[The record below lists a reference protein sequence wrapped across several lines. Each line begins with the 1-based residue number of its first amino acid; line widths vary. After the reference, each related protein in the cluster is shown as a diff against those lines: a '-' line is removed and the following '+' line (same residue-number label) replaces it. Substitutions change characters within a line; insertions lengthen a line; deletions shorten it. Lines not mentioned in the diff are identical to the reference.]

1 MKTESIVKILQI
13 VLEDVTEGEF
23 TIIETNPRM
32 KVVEEPKEGEV
43 PVVEEPEEKDVEEVV
58 EETPAEEEVEEE
70 PVKRKQVEPTYN
82 EEEDLYAKKA
92 DELKDKTVA
101 ELRTIAREMGLP
113 VRGAK
118 SVILGRI
125 VEALLE
131 QEEAEVEKVEE
142 PPIEEEPEVTEE
154 AVEDV
159 VEDTEPVDED
169 VEVEEEDEEP
179 ADENEEL
186 QAKLEQLDVEDL
198 ADLCNELEI
207 PAKGK
212 KQGLIARLMKAHMDG
227 DIDLSD
233 LEFEETEEEED
244 VDEDEGIDV
253 KEVLEEQ
260 PLKVLKAL
268 AKECGVKVA
277 LKDKKDVVVEKL
289 MGADEDALAN
299 ALVEAGIIELDE
311 DEPESVEDEVEETE
325 ELEGTAFEG
334 SEERQ
339 EKCIEIFNE
348 TAEAIENGDIEESD
362 IREFF
367 EDRFKGNKSE
377 LKKIEN
383 TDFGYLAN
391 MYCVIVAE
399 LVDDDGEEVEL
410 EEPYM
415 VGDTPYCCGVPMKK
429 LDETTY
435 LCEIDGEEVELED

>member
-1 MKTESIVKILQI
+1 MNIENLVKGLKIIVEE
-13 VLEDVTEGEF
+13 VSEGKF
-23 TIIETNPRM
+23 TITPVAPSE
-32 KVVEEPKEGEV
+32 VEKDTAPPVKEV
-43 PVVEEPEEKDVEEVV
+43 PEEKAVEEVV
-58 EETPAEEEVEEE
+58 EPTPVEENEVEEE
-70 PVKRKQVEPTYN
+70 DVF
-82 EEEDLYAKKA
+82 AKKA
-92 DELKDKTVA
+92 DELKDKSVA
-101 ELRTIAREMGLP
+101 ELRNIAREMGLP
-113 VRGAK
+113 IRGNK
-118 SVILGRI
+118 SAILGRI
-125 VEALLE
+125 VEALVE
-131 QEEAEVEKVEE
+131 QEEEVEQVEE
-142 PPIEEEPEVTEE
+142 PFEEEPEVTEE
-154 AVEDV
+154 VVEDV
-159 VEDTEPVDED
+159 EEVD
-169 VEVEEEDEEP
+169 EVEEEDEEP
-179 ADENEEL
+179 TDENEEL

-227 DIDLSD
+227 EVDLSD
-233 LEFEETEEEED
+233 LEFEEAEEEED

-253 KEVLEEQ
+253 KEILGEQ
-260 PLKVLKAL
+260 PLKVLKAI
-268 AKECGVKVA
+268 AKECNIKLA
-277 LKDKKDVVVEKL
+277 LKDKKDVVIEKL

-311 DEPESVEDEVEETE
+311 PEPVDDEVEETE
-325 ELEGTAFEG
+325 ELEGTVFEG

-348 TAEAIENGDIEESD
+348 TAEAIDTGDIEESD

-383 TDFGYLAN
+383 MDFGALAN
-391 MYCVIVAE
+391 MYCSIVAN

-435 LCEIDGEEVELED
+435 VCEIDGEEVELED

>member
-1 MKTESIVKILQI
+1 MNIENLVKGLQI
-13 VLEDVTEGEF
+13 IVEEVSEGKF
-23 TIIETNPRM
+23 TI
-32 KVVEEPKEGEV
+32 VEKIPSIKA
-43 PVVEEPEEKDVEEVV
+43 VEEPEEVEAPVV
-58 EETPAEEEVEEE
+58 EENEAEGE
-70 PVKRKQVEPTYN
+70 PVKEPVEPLPQGH
-82 EEEDLYAKKA
+82 EEAVAKKA

-113 VRGAK
+113 IRGSK
-118 SVILGRI
+118 SAILGRI
-125 VEALLE
+125 VEATVS
-131 QEEAEVEKVEE
+131 QEDEVEE
-142 PPIEEEPEVTEE
+142 PVEDEPEVPEEVVEDVEE
-154 AVEDV
+154 AEDV
-159 VEDTEPVDED
+159 VE
-169 VEVEEEDEEP
+169 EEDDEP

-227 DIDLSD
+227 EVDLSD

-244 VDEDEGIDV
+244 DGIDV

-268 AKECGVKVA
+268 AKECNIKLA
-277 LKDKKDVVVEKL
+277 LKDKKDVVIEKL

-299 ALVEAGIIELDE
+299 ALVEAGIVDLA
-311 DEPESVEDEVEETE
+311 DEPEPVEDEVEETE
-325 ELEGTAFEG
+325 EGEEITFEG

-348 TAEAIENGDIEESD
+348 TAEAIDTGDIEESD

-383 TDFGYLAN
+383 IEFGDLAN
-391 MYCVIVAE
+391 MYCEIVAN

>member
-13 VLEDVTEGEF
+13 VLEDVTEDKF
-23 TIIETNPRM
+23 TI
-32 KVVEEPKEGEV
+32 VEK
-43 PVVEEPEEKDVEEVV
+43 
-58 EETPAEEEVEEE
+58 TPSVKAEEEVAEET
-70 PVKRKQVEPTYN
+70 PVEENEV
-82 EEEDLYAKKA
+82 EEEDVFAKKA
-92 DELKDKTVA
+92 DELKDKSVA
-101 ELRTIAREMGLP
+101 ELRNIAREMGLP
-113 VRGAK
+113 IRGNK
-118 SVILGRI
+118 SAILGRI
-125 VEALLE
+125 VEALVE
-131 QEEAEVEKVEE
+131 QEDEVEKVEE
-142 PPIEEEPEVTEE
+142 PVEEEPEVTEE
-154 AVEDV
+154 VVEETEDV
-159 VEDTEPVDED
+159 E
-169 VEVEEEDEEP
+169 EVEEEDEEP

-227 DIDLSD
+227 EVDLSD
-233 LEFEETEEEED
+233 LEFEEAEEEED
-244 VDEDEGIDV
+244 VDDDEGIDV
-253 KEVLEEQ
+253 KEVLGEQ
-260 PLKVLKAL
+260 PLKVLKAI
-268 AKECGVKVA
+268 AKECNIKLA
-277 LKDKKDVVVEKL
+277 LKDKKDVVIEKL

-311 DEPESVEDEVEETE
+311 DEPVDDEVEETE

-377 LKKIEN
+377 LKKIGNME
-383 TDFGYLAN
+383 FGYLAN
-391 MYCVIVAE
+391 MYCSIVAN

>member
-13 VLEDVTEGEF
+13 VLEDVTEDKF
-23 TIIETNPRM
+23 TIVEKTPSVKAEESE
-32 KVVEEPKEGEV
+32 KVKVPAEEP
-43 PVVEEPEEKDVEEVV
+43 EPEEK
-58 EETPAEEEVEEE
+58 AEEEVAEET
-70 PVKRKQVEPTYN
+70 PVEENEV
-82 EEEDLYAKKA
+82 EEEDVFAKKA
-92 DELKDKTVA
+92 DELKDKSVA
-101 ELRTIAREMGLP
+101 ELRNIAREMGLP
-113 VRGAK
+113 IRGNK
-118 SVILGRI
+118 SAILGRI
-125 VEALLE
+125 VEALVN
-131 QEEAEVEKVEE
+131 QEEEVEKVEE
-142 PPIEEEPEVTEE
+142 PAEEEPEVTEE
-154 AVEDV
+154 VVEDV
-159 VEDTEPVDED
+159 E
-169 VEVEEEDEEP
+169 EVEEEDEEP

-227 DIDLSD
+227 EVDLSD
-233 LEFEETEEEED
+233 LEFEEAEEEED

-253 KEVLEEQ
+253 KEVLGEQ
-260 PLKVLKAL
+260 PLKVLKAI
-268 AKECGVKVA
+268 AKECNIKLA
-277 LKDKKDVVVEKL
+277 LKDKKDVVIEKL

-362 IREFF
+362 IKEFF

-383 TDFGYLAN
+383 IDFGALAN
-391 MYCVIVAE
+391 MYCSIVAN

-435 LCEIDGEEVELED
+435 VCEIDGEEVELED

>member
-13 VLEDVTEGEF
+13 VLEDVTEGKF
-23 TIIETNPRM
+23 TITPVASSE
-32 KVVEEPKEGEV
+32 VEKDTEPPVKDLVKDV
-43 PVVEEPEEKDVEEVV
+43 PVVEEPEEKADEEVV
-58 EETPAEEEVEEE
+58 KPTPVEENEAEEE
-70 PVKRKQVEPTYN
+70 PVKEPVEPLPQGH
-82 EEEDLYAKKA
+82 EEAVAKKA

-113 VRGAK
+113 IRGSK
-118 SVILGRI
+118 SAILGRI
-125 VEALLE
+125 VEALVE
-131 QEEAEVEKVEE
+131 QEDEVKEPVED
-142 PPIEEEPEVTEE
+142 EPEVPEE
-154 AVEDV
+154 VVEDVEEVEDV
-159 VEDTEPVDED
+159 VE
-169 VEVEEEDEEP
+169 EEDDEP

-186 QAKLEQLDVEDL
+186 QAKLGQLDVEDL

-227 DIDLSD
+227 EVDLSD
-233 LEFEETEEEED
+233 LEFEEAEEEED
-244 VDEDEGIDV
+244 VDEDDGIDV

-268 AKECGVKVA
+268 AKECNIKLA
-277 LKDKKDVVVEKL
+277 LKDKKDVVIEKL

-299 ALVEAGIIELDE
+299 ALVEAGIVDLA
-311 DEPESVEDEVEETE
+311 DEPEPVEDEVEETE
-325 ELEGTAFEG
+325 EGEEITFEG

-348 TAEAIENGDIEESD
+348 TAEAIDNGDIEESD

-383 TDFGYLAN
+383 IEFGDLAN
-391 MYCVIVAE
+391 MYCMIVAN

>member
-13 VLEDVTEGEF
+13 VLEDVTEDKF
-23 TIIETNPRM
+23 TIVEKTPSVKAEESE
-32 KVVEEPKEGEV
+32 KVKV
-43 PVVEEPEEKDVEEVV
+43 PVEEPEPEEK
-58 EETPAEEEVEEE
+58 AEEEVAEET
-70 PVKRKQVEPTYN
+70 PVEENEV
-82 EEEDLYAKKA
+82 EEEDVFAKKA
-92 DELKDKTVA
+92 DELKDKSVA
-101 ELRTIAREMGLP
+101 ELRNIAREMGLP
-113 VRGAK
+113 IRGNK
-118 SVILGRI
+118 SAILGRI
-125 VEALLE
+125 VEALVE
-131 QEEAEVEKVEE
+131 QEDEVEKVEE
-142 PPIEEEPEVTEE
+142 PVEEEPEVTEE
-154 AVEDV
+154 VVEETEDV
-159 VEDTEPVDED
+159 E
-169 VEVEEEDEEP
+169 EVEEEDEEP

-227 DIDLSD
+227 EVDLSD
-233 LEFEETEEEED
+233 LEFEEAEEEED

-253 KEVLEEQ
+253 KEVLGEQ
-260 PLKVLKAL
+260 PLKVLKAI
-268 AKECGVKVA
+268 AKECNIKLA
-277 LKDKKDVVVEKL
+277 LKDKKDVVIEKL

-299 ALVEAGIIELDE
+299 ALVEAGIIELD
-311 DEPESVEDEVEETE
+311 DEPEPVEDEVEETE

-362 IREFF
+362 IKEFF

-383 TDFGYLAN
+383 MDFGALAN
-391 MYCVIVAE
+391 MYCSIVAN

>member
-1 MKTESIVKILQI
+1 MNIENLVKGLKIIVEE
-13 VLEDVTEGEF
+13 VSEGKF
-23 TIIETNPRM
+23 TI
-32 KVVEEPKEGEV
+32 VEKIPSVKA
-43 PVVEEPEEKDVEEVV
+43 VEEPEEVEAPVV
-58 EETPAEEEVEEE
+58 EENEAEEE
-70 PVKRKQVEPTYN
+70 PVKEPVEPLPQGH
-82 EEEDLYAKKA
+82 EEAVAKKA

-113 VRGAK
+113 IRGSK
-118 SVILGRI
+118 SAILGRI
-125 VEALLE
+125 VEATVT
-131 QEEAEVEKVEE
+131 QEDEVEE
-142 PPIEEEPEVTEE
+142 PVEDEPEVPEE
-154 AVEDV
+154 VVEDV
-159 VEDTEPVDED
+159 ED
-169 VEVEEEDEEP
+169 VEEEDEEP

-227 DIDLSD
+227 EVDLSD
-233 LEFEETEEEED
+233 LEFEEAEEEED

-268 AKECGVKVA
+268 AKECNIKLA
-277 LKDKKDVVVEKL
+277 LKDKKDVVIEKL

-299 ALVEAGIIELDE
+299 ALVEAGIVDLA
-311 DEPESVEDEVEETE
+311 DEPEPVEDEVEETE
-325 ELEGTAFEG
+325 EVTFEG

-348 TAEAIENGDIEESD
+348 TAEAIDTGDIEESD

-383 TDFGYLAN
+383 MEFGDLAN
-391 MYCVIVAE
+391 TYCVIVAN

-415 VGDTPYCCGVPMKK
+415 VGDIPYCCGVPMKK

>member
-13 VLEDVTEGEF
+13 VLEDVTEGKYSIVESKHLENAI
-23 TIIETNPRM
+23 TPKE
-32 KVVEEPKEGEV
+32 VVEDTEPPVKDMNKDV
-43 PVVEEPEEKDVEEVV
+43 PVEEPEEKDVEEVV
-58 EETPAEEEVEEE
+58 EPTP
-70 PVKRKQVEPTYN
+70 VEPLPQGY
-82 EEEDLYAKKA
+82 EEAVAKKA
-92 DELKDKTVA
+92 EELKDKTVA
-101 ELRTIAREMGLP
+101 ELRTIAKELGLS
-113 VRGAK
+113 VRGSK
-118 SVILGRI
+118 SAIIGRI
-125 VEALLE
+125 VEAT
-131 QEEAEVEKVEE
+131 VEPVEE
-142 PPIEEEPEVTEE
+142 PVEEEPEVTEE
-154 AVEDV
+154 I
-159 VEDTEPVDED
+159 VEDTED
-169 VEVEEEDEEP
+169 VEDDVEEEDEEP

-227 DIDLSD
+227 EVDLSD
-233 LEFEETEEEED
+233 LEFEEAEEEED

-253 KEVLEEQ
+253 KEVLGEQ
-260 PLKVLKAL
+260 PLKVLKAI
-268 AKECGVKVA
+268 AKDCNIKLA
-277 LKDKKDVVVEKL
+277 LKDKKDVVIEKL

-299 ALVEAGIIELDE
+299 ALVEAGIIELDDE
-311 DEPESVEDEVEETE
+311 EPEPVEDEVEETE

-383 TDFGYLAN
+383 TDFVYLAN
-391 MYCVIVAE
+391 MYCVIVAN

-435 LCEIDGEEVELED
+435 VCEIDGEEVELED

>member
-13 VLEDVTEGEF
+13 VLEDVTEGKYS
-23 TIIETNPRM
+23 IIESKHLENAITP
-32 KVVEEPKEGEV
+32 KEVVEDTEPPVKDLVKDV
-43 PVVEEPEEKDVEEVV
+43 PVEEPEEKDVEEVV
-58 EETPAEEEVEEE
+58 EPTP
-70 PVKRKQVEPTYN
+70 VEPLPQGY
-82 EEEDLYAKKA
+82 EEAVAKKA
-92 DELKDKTVA
+92 EELKDKTVA
-101 ELRTIAREMGLP
+101 ELRTIAKELGLS
-113 VRGAK
+113 VRGSK
-118 SVILGRI
+118 SAIIGRI
-125 VEALLE
+125 VEATVE
-131 QEEAEVEKVEE
+131 QEEEVEPVEE
-142 PPIEEEPEVTEE
+142 PVEEEPEVTDEIVEE
-154 AVEDV
+154 TEDV
-159 VEDTEPVDED
+159 E
-169 VEVEEEDEEP
+169 EVEEEDEEP

-227 DIDLSD
+227 EVDLSD
-233 LEFEETEEEED
+233 LEFEEAEEEED

-253 KEVLEEQ
+253 KEILGEQ
-260 PLKVLKAL
+260 PLKVLKAI
-268 AKECGVKVA
+268 AKDCNIKLA
-277 LKDKKDVVVEKL
+277 LKDKKDVVIEKL

-299 ALVEAGIIELDE
+299 ALVEAGIVDLA
-311 DEPESVEDEVEETE
+311 DEPEPVEDEVEETE
-325 ELEGTAFEG
+325 ELEGTVFEG

-367 EDRFKGNKSE
+367 EERFKGNKSE

-383 TDFGYLAN
+383 MDFGALAN
-391 MYCVIVAE
+391 MYCSIVAN

>member
-1 MKTESIVKILQI
+1 MKPESIVKILQI
-13 VLEDVTEGEF
+13 VLEDVTEGKYS
-23 TIIETNPRM
+23 I
-32 KVVEEPKEGEV
+32 VESKHLENAITPKEVVKEA
-43 PVVEEPEEKDVEEVV
+43 PVVEEPEEKEKVVKEVV
-58 EETPAEEEVEEE
+58 EPTSVEE
-70 PVKRKQVEPTYN
+70 PVEPLPQGY
-82 EEEDLYAKKA
+82 EEAVARKA

-113 VRGAK
+113 IRGTK
-118 SVILGRI
+118 SAILGRI
-125 VEALLE
+125 VEALVN
-131 QEEAEVEKVEE
+131 QEEEVEQVEE
-142 PPIEEEPEVTEE
+142 PVEEEPEVTEE
-154 AVEDV
+154 IVDETEDV
-159 VEDTEPVDED
+159 EE
-169 VEVEEEDEEP
+169 VEVEEDNEEP
-179 ADENEEL
+179 ANENEEL

-227 DIDLSD
+227 EVDLSD
-233 LEFEETEEEED
+233 LEFEEAEEEED

-253 KEVLEEQ
+253 KEVLGEQ
-260 PLKVLKAL
+260 PLKVLKAI
-268 AKECGVKVA
+268 AKECNIKLA
-277 LKDKKDVVVEKL
+277 LKDKKDVVIEKL
-289 MGADEDALAN
+289 MGSDEDALAN
-299 ALVEAGIIELDE
+299 ALVEAGIIELDDE
-311 DEPESVEDEVEETE
+311 EPEPVEDEVEETE

-348 TAEAIENGDIEESD
+348 TAEAIESGDIEESD

-367 EDRFKGNKSE
+367 EERFKGNKSE

-383 TDFGYLAN
+383 MEFGYLAD
-391 MYCVIVAE
+391 MYCEIVAN

>member
-1 MKTESIVKILQI
+1 MNIENLVKGLKIIVEE
-13 VLEDVTEGEF
+13 VSEGKF
-23 TIIETNPRM
+23 TITP
-32 KVVEEPKEGEV
+32 VAPSEV
-43 PVVEEPEEKDVEEVV
+43 EKDVAPPVKDVPVEEVV
-58 EETPAEEEVEEE
+58 EPTPVEENEAEEKPVKE
-70 PVKRKQVEPTYN
+70 PVEPLPQGH
-82 EEEDLYAKKA
+82 EDAVAKKA

-113 VRGAK
+113 IRGSK
-118 SVILGRI
+118 SAILGRI
-125 VEALLE
+125 VEALSQ
-131 QEEAEVEKVEE
+131 QEESEVEEDVEE
-142 PPIEEEPEVTEE
+142 
-154 AVEDV
+154 AEDV
-159 VEDTEPVDED
+159 VE
-169 VEVEEEDEEP
+169 EEDDEP

-227 DIDLSD
+227 EVDLSD
-233 LEFEETEEEED
+233 LEFEEAEEEED
-244 VDEDEGIDV
+244 IDEDEGIDV

-268 AKECGVKVA
+268 AKECNIKLA
-277 LKDKKDVVVEKL
+277 LKDKKDVVIEKL

-299 ALVEAGIIELDE
+299 ALVEAGIIEIDDE
-311 DEPESVEDEVEETE
+311 EPEPVEDEVEETE

-348 TAEAIENGDIEESD
+348 TAEAIDTGDIEESD

-377 LKKIEN
+377 LKKVEN
-383 TDFGYLAN
+383 MDFGDLAN
-391 MYCVIVAE
+391 MYCAIVAN

>member
-13 VLEDVTEGEF
+13 VLEDVTEDKF
-23 TIIETNPRM
+23 TIVEKTPSVKAEESE
-32 KVVEEPKEGEV
+32 KVKV
-43 PVVEEPEEKDVEEVV
+43 PVEEPEPEEKAEEEVAEPTPVEENEV
-58 EETPAEEEVEEE
+58 EEDAEEVEEE
-70 PVKRKQVEPTYN
+70 
-82 EEEDLYAKKA
+82 DIYAKKA

-113 VRGAK
+113 IRGTK
-118 SVILGRI
+118 SAILGRI
-125 VEALLE
+125 LEA
-131 QEEAEVEKVEE
+131 QDQQAEEENLDEEYEEVEE
-142 PPIEEEPEVTEE
+142 PFEEDDKFEDEAMEEIIEDANADDDEE
-154 AVEDV
+154 
-159 VEDTEPVDED
+159 
-169 VEVEEEDEEP
+169 EVEEEDEEP

-212 KQGLIARLMKAHMDG
+212 KQGLIARLMKAHTDG
-227 DIDLSD
+227 EVDLSD
-233 LEFEETEEEED
+233 LEFEEAEEEED

-253 KEVLEEQ
+253 KEVLGEQ
-260 PLKVLKAL
+260 PLKVLKAI
-268 AKECGVKVA
+268 AKDCNIKLA
-277 LKDKKDVVVEKL
+277 LKDKKDVVIEKL

-311 DEPESVEDEVEETE
+311 EPEPVEDEVEETE
-325 ELEGTAFEG
+325 EITFEG

-362 IREFF
+362 IKEFF

-383 TDFGYLAN
+383 MDFGYLAN
-391 MYCVIVAE
+391 MYCSIVAN

-429 LDETTY
+429 LGETTY

>member
-13 VLEDVTEGEF
+13 VLEDVTEDKF
-23 TIIETNPRM
+23 TIVEKTPSVKAEESE
-32 KVVEEPKEGEV
+32 KVKV
-43 PVVEEPEEKDVEEVV
+43 PVEEPEPEEK
-58 EETPAEEEVEEE
+58 AEEEVAEET
-70 PVKRKQVEPTYN
+70 PVEENEV
-82 EEEDLYAKKA
+82 EEEDVFAKKA
-92 DELKDKTVA
+92 DELKDKSVA
-101 ELRTIAREMGLP
+101 ELRNIAREMGLP
-113 VRGAK
+113 IRGNK
-118 SVILGRI
+118 SAILGRI
-125 VEALLE
+125 VEALVE
-131 QEEAEVEKVEE
+131 QEEEVEQVEE
-142 PPIEEEPEVTEE
+142 PVEEEPEVTKEVVEE
-154 AVEDV
+154 TEDV
-159 VEDTEPVDED
+159 EE

-227 DIDLSD
+227 EVDLSD
-233 LEFEETEEEED
+233 LEFEEAEEED
-244 VDEDEGIDV
+244 DEGIDV
-253 KEVLEEQ
+253 KEVLGEQ
-260 PLKVLKAL
+260 PLKVLKAI
-268 AKECGVKVA
+268 AKECTIKLA
-277 LKDKKDVVVEKL
+277 LKDKKDVVIEKL

-311 DEPESVEDEVEETE
+311 PEPVEDEVEETE

-348 TAEAIENGDIEESD
+348 TAEAIDNGDIEESD

-383 TDFGYLAN
+383 MNFGALAN
-391 MYCVIVAE
+391 MYCSIVAN

>member
-1 MKTESIVKILQI
+1 M
-13 VLEDVTEGEF
+13 
-23 TIIETNPRM
+23 
-32 KVVEEPKEGEV
+32 
-43 PVVEEPEEKDVEEVV
+43 
-58 EETPAEEEVEEE
+58 
-70 PVKRKQVEPTYN
+70 
-82 EEEDLYAKKA
+82 
-92 DELKDKTVA
+92 
-101 ELRTIAREMGLP
+101 
-113 VRGAK
+113 
-118 SVILGRI
+118 
-125 VEALLE
+125 
-131 QEEAEVEKVEE
+131 
-142 PPIEEEPEVTEE
+142 
-154 AVEDV
+154 
-159 VEDTEPVDED
+159 
-169 VEVEEEDEEP
+169 EEEDEEP

-227 DIDLSD
+227 EVDLSD
-233 LEFEETEEEED
+233 LEFEEAEEEED

-268 AKECGVKVA
+268 AKECNIKLA
-277 LKDKKDVVVEKL
+277 LKDKKDVVIEKL

-299 ALVEAGIIELDE
+299 ALVEAGIVDLA
-311 DEPESVEDEVEETE
+311 DEPEPVEDEVEETE
-325 ELEGTAFEG
+325 EVEEITFEG

-348 TAEAIENGDIEESD
+348 TAEAIDTGDIEESD

-383 TDFGYLAN
+383 MEFGDLAN
-391 MYCVIVAE
+391 MYCVIVAN

>member
-13 VLEDVTEGEF
+13 VLEDVTEDKF
-23 TIIETNPRM
+23 TIVEKTPSVKAEESG
-32 KVVEEPKEGEV
+32 KVKV
-43 PVVEEPEEKDVEEVV
+43 PVEEPEPEEKAEEVV
-58 EETPAEEEVEEE
+58 EPTP
-70 PVKRKQVEPTYN
+70 VEPLPQGY
-82 EEEDLYAKKA
+82 EEAVAKKA
-92 DELKDKTVA
+92 EELKDKTVA
-101 ELRTIAREMGLP
+101 ELRTIAKELGLS
-113 VRGAK
+113 VRGSK
-118 SVILGRI
+118 SAIIGRI
-125 VEALLE
+125 VEATVE
-131 QEEAEVEKVEE
+131 QEEEVAPVEE
-142 PPIEEEPEVTEE
+142 PVEEEPEVTEE
-154 AVEDV
+154 AVE
-159 VEDTEPVDED
+159 ETED
-169 VEVEEEDEEP
+169 VEDVEEEDEEP

-227 DIDLSD
+227 EVDLSD
-233 LEFEETEEEED
+233 LEFEEAEEEED

-253 KEVLEEQ
+253 KEVLGEQ
-260 PLKVLKAL
+260 PLKVLKAI
-268 AKECGVKVA
+268 AKECNIKLA
-277 LKDKKDVVVEKL
+277 LKDKKDVVIEKL

-299 ALVEAGIIELDE
+299 ALVEAGIIELDDE
-311 DEPESVEDEVEETE
+311 EPEPVEDEVEETE

-348 TAEAIENGDIEESD
+348 TAEAIDTGDIEESD

-383 TDFGYLAN
+383 MDFGALAN
-391 MYCVIVAE
+391 MYCSIVAN

>member
-1 MKTESIVKILQI
+1 MNIENLVKGLKLI
-13 VLEDVTEGEF
+13 
-23 TIIETNPRM
+23 
-32 KVVEEPKEGEV
+32 VEEVSEGKFTVMEVPTEINVNLKDLVEHKEVEA
-43 PVVEEPEEKDVEEVV
+43 PVVEENE
-58 EETPAEEEVEEE
+58 ALEE
-70 PVKRKQVEPTYN
+70 PVKEPVEPLPQGH
-82 EEEDLYAKKA
+82 EEAVAKKA

-113 VRGAK
+113 IRGSK
-118 SVILGRI
+118 SAILGRI
-125 VEALLE
+125 VEATVS
-131 QEEAEVEKVEE
+131 QEDEVEE
-142 PPIEEEPEVTEE
+142 PVEDEPEVPEE
-154 AVEDV
+154 VVEDV
-159 VEDTEPVDED
+159 ED
-169 VEVEEEDEEP
+169 VEEEDEEP

-227 DIDLSD
+227 EVDLSD
-233 LEFEETEEEED
+233 LEFEEAKEEED

-268 AKECGVKVA
+268 AKECNIKLA
-277 LKDKKDVVVEKL
+277 LKDKKDVVIEKL

-299 ALVEAGIIELDE
+299 ALVEAGIVDLA
-311 DEPESVEDEVEETE
+311 DEPEPVEDEVEETE
-325 ELEGTAFEG
+325 EVEEITFEG

-348 TAEAIENGDIEESD
+348 TAEAIDTGDIEESD

-383 TDFGYLAN
+383 MDFGDLAN
-391 MYCVIVAE
+391 MYCVIVAN

>member
-1 MKTESIVKILQI
+1 MNIENLVKGLKIIVEE
-13 VLEDVTEGEF
+13 VSEGKF
-23 TIIETNPRM
+23 TI
-32 KVVEEPKEGEV
+32 VEKIPSVKA
-43 PVVEEPEEKDVEEVV
+43 VEEPEEVEAPVV
-58 EETPAEEEVEEE
+58 EENEAEEE
-70 PVKRKQVEPTYN
+70 PVKEPVEPLPQGH
-82 EEEDLYAKKA
+82 EEAVAKKA

-113 VRGAK
+113 IRGSK
-118 SVILGRI
+118 SAILGRI
-125 VEALLE
+125 VEALSQ
-131 QEEAEVEKVEE
+131 QEESEVEQVEE
-142 PPIEEEPEVTEE
+142 PVEDEPEVPEE
-154 AVEDV
+154 V
-159 VEDTEPVDED
+159 VED
-169 VEVEEEDEEP
+169 VEEEDEEP

-227 DIDLSD
+227 EVDLSD
-233 LEFEETEEEED
+233 LEFEEAEEEED

-268 AKECGVKVA
+268 AKECNIKLA
-277 LKDKKDVVVEKL
+277 LKDKKDVVIEKL

-299 ALVEAGIIELDE
+299 ALVEAGIVDLA
-311 DEPESVEDEVEETE
+311 DEPEPVEDEVEETE
-325 ELEGTAFEG
+325 EVEEITFEG

-348 TAEAIENGDIEESD
+348 TAEAIDTGDIEESD

-383 TDFGYLAN
+383 MDFGALAN
-391 MYCVIVAE
+391 MYCVIVAN

-415 VGDTPYCCGVPMKK
+415 IGDTPYCCGVPMKK

>member
-13 VLEDVTEGEF
+13 VLEDVTEGKYSIVESKHLENAI
-23 TIIETNPRM
+23 TPKE
-32 KVVEEPKEGEV
+32 VVEDTEPPVKDVVKDV
-43 PVVEEPEEKDVEEVV
+43 PVVEEPEEKADEEVVKPTPVEENEVV
-58 EETPAEEEVEEE
+58 EE
-70 PVKRKQVEPTYN
+70 
-82 EEEDLYAKKA
+82 DIYAKKA

-113 VRGAK
+113 VRGSK
-118 SVILGRI
+118 SAILGRI
-125 VEALLE
+125 VEATVE
-131 QEEAEVEKVEE
+131 QEEEVEKVEE
-142 PPIEEEPEVTEE
+142 PVEEEPEVTDEV
-154 AVEDV
+154 VEDV
-159 VEDTEPVDED
+159 ED
-169 VEVEEEDEEP
+169 VEEVEEEDEEP

-227 DIDLSD
+227 EVDLSD
-233 LEFEETEEEED
+233 LEFEEAEEEED
-244 VDEDEGIDV
+244 VDEGIDV
-253 KEVLEEQ
+253 KEVLGEQ
-260 PLKVLKAL
+260 PLKVLKAI
-268 AKECGVKVA
+268 AKECNIKLA
-277 LKDKKDVVVEKL
+277 LKDKKDVVIEKL

-299 ALVEAGIIELDE
+299 ALVEAGIIELDD
-311 DEPESVEDEVEETE
+311 DEPEVVEDEVEETE
-325 ELEGTAFEG
+325 EVEITFEG

-362 IREFF
+362 IKEFF

-383 TDFGYLAN
+383 MEFGALAN
-391 MYCVIVAE
+391 MYCSIVAN

>member
-13 VLEDVTEGEF
+13 VLEDVTEGKL
-23 TIIETNPRM
+23 TITPVAPSE
-32 KVVEEPKEGEV
+32 VEKDTEPPVKDLVKDV
-43 PVVEEPEEKDVEEVV
+43 PVVEEPEEKADEEVV
-58 EETPAEEEVEEE
+58 EPT
-70 PVKRKQVEPTYN
+70 PVKNLYLPQGY
-82 EEEDLYAKKA
+82 EEAVAKKA

-113 VRGAK
+113 VRGSK
-118 SVILGRI
+118 SAILGRI
-125 VEALLE
+125 VEALVE
-131 QEEAEVEKVEE
+131 QEDEVEKVEE
-142 PPIEEEPEVTEE
+142 PVEEEPEVTEE
-154 AVEDV
+154 VVEETEDV
-159 VEDTEPVDED
+159 E
-169 VEVEEEDEEP
+169 EVEEEDEEP

-227 DIDLSD
+227 EVDLSD
-233 LEFEETEEEED
+233 LEFEEAEEEED
-244 VDEDEGIDV
+244 IDEDEEIDV
-253 KEVLEEQ
+253 KEILGEQ
-260 PLKVLKAL
+260 PLKVLKAI
-268 AKECGVKVA
+268 AKDCNIKLA

-299 ALVEAGIIELDE
+299 ALVEAGIIELDDD
-311 DEPESVEDEVEETE
+311 DEPEPVEDEVEETE

-348 TAEAIENGDIEESD
+348 TAEAIDTGDIEESD

-367 EDRFKGNKSE
+367 EDRFKGNKAE

-383 TDFGYLAN
+383 MEFGALAN
-391 MYCVIVAE
+391 MYCAIVAN

>member
-1 MKTESIVKILQI
+1 MNIENLVKGLKIIVEE
-13 VLEDVTEGEF
+13 VSEGKF
-23 TIIETNPRM
+23 TI
-32 KVVEEPKEGEV
+32 VEKIPSVKA
-43 PVVEEPEEKDVEEVV
+43 VEEPEEVEAPVV
-58 EETPAEEEVEEE
+58 EENEAEEE
-70 PVKRKQVEPTYN
+70 PVKEPVEPLPQGH
-82 EEEDLYAKKA
+82 EEAVAKKA

-113 VRGAK
+113 IRGSK
-118 SVILGRI
+118 SAILGRI
-125 VEALLE
+125 VEALSQ
-131 QEEAEVEKVEE
+131 QEESEVEQVEE
-142 PPIEEEPEVTEE
+142 PVEDEPEVPEE
-154 AVEDV
+154 V
-159 VEDTEPVDED
+159 VED
-169 VEVEEEDEEP
+169 VEEEDEEP

-212 KQGLIARLMKAHMDG
+212 KQGLIARLMKAHIDG
-227 DIDLSD
+227 EVDLSD
-233 LEFEETEEEED
+233 LEFEEAEEEED

-260 PLKVLKAL
+260 PLKVLKAI
-268 AKECGVKVA
+268 AKECGVKLA
-277 LKDKKDVVVEKL
+277 LKDKKDVVIEKL

-299 ALVEAGIIELDE
+299 ALVEAGIVDLA
-311 DEPESVEDEVEETE
+311 DEPEPVEDEVEETE
-325 ELEGTAFEG
+325 EVEEITFEG

-348 TAEAIENGDIEESD
+348 TAEAIDTGDIEESD

-383 TDFGYLAN
+383 MDFGALAN
-391 MYCVIVAE
+391 MYCVIVAN

>member
-1 MKTESIVKILQI
+1 MNIENLVKGLQI
-13 VLEDVTEGEF
+13 IVEEVSEGKF
-23 TIIETNPRM
+23 TI
-32 KVVEEPKEGEV
+32 VEKIPSVKA
-43 PVVEEPEEKDVEEVV
+43 VEEPEEVEAPVV
-58 EETPAEEEVEEE
+58 EENEAEEEPLPQGHEEA
-70 PVKRKQVEPTYN
+70 V
-82 EEEDLYAKKA
+82 AKKA

-113 VRGAK
+113 IRGSK
-118 SVILGRI
+118 SAILGRI
-125 VEALLE
+125 VEALAQ
-131 QEEAEVEKVEE
+131 QEESEVEQVEE
-142 PPIEEEPEVTEE
+142 PVEDEPEVPEE
-154 AVEDV
+154 V
-159 VEDTEPVDED
+159 VED
-169 VEVEEEDEEP
+169 VEEEDEEP

-227 DIDLSD
+227 EVDLSD
-233 LEFEETEEEED
+233 LEFEEAEEEED

-268 AKECGVKVA
+268 AKECNIKLA
-277 LKDKKDVVVEKL
+277 LKDKKDVVIEKL
-289 MGADEDALAN
+289 MRADEDALAN
-299 ALVEAGIIELDE
+299 ALVEAGIVDLA
-311 DEPESVEDEVEETE
+311 DEPEPVDDEIEETE

-348 TAEAIENGDIEESD
+348 TAEAIDNGDIEESD

-383 TDFGYLAN
+383 MEFGDLAN
-391 MYCVIVAE
+391 MYCMIVAN

>member
-13 VLEDVTEGEF
+13 VLEDVTEGKYS
-23 TIIETNPRM
+23 IIESKHLENAIT
-32 KVVEEPKEGEV
+32 PKEV
-43 PVVEEPEEKDVEEVV
+43 VKDIPVVEEPEEK
-58 EETPAEEEVEEE
+58 AVEEE
-70 PVKRKQVEPTYN
+70 AEQTPVEPLPQGY
-82 EEEDLYAKKA
+82 EEAVAKKA
-92 DELKDKTVA
+92 EELKDKTVA
-101 ELRTIAREMGLP
+101 ELRTIAKELGLS
-113 VRGAK
+113 VRGSK
-118 SVILGRI
+118 SAIIGRI
-125 VEALLE
+125 VEATVE
-131 QEEAEVEKVEE
+131 QEEEVAPVEE
-142 PPIEEEPEVTEE
+142 PVEEEPEVTEE
-154 AVEDV
+154 AVE
-159 VEDTEPVDED
+159 ETED
-169 VEVEEEDEEP
+169 VEEVEEEDEEP

-212 KQGLIARLMKAHMDG
+212 KQGLIARLIKAHMDG
-227 DIDLSD
+227 EVDLSD
-233 LEFEETEEEED
+233 LEFEEAEEEED

-253 KEVLEEQ
+253 KEVLGEQ
-260 PLKVLKAL
+260 PLKVLKAI
-268 AKECGVKVA
+268 AKDCNIKLA
-277 LKDKKDVVVEKL
+277 LKDKKDVVIEKL

-311 DEPESVEDEVEETE
+311 DEPVEDEVEETE
-325 ELEGTAFEG
+325 ELEGTVFEG

-383 TDFGYLAN
+383 MDFGALAN
-391 MYCVIVAE
+391 MYCSIVAN

>member
-13 VLEDVTEGEF
+13 VLEDVTEDKF
-23 TIIETNPRM
+23 TIVEKTPSVKAEESE
-32 KVVEEPKEGEV
+32 KVKV
-43 PVVEEPEEKDVEEVV
+43 PVEEPEPEEKAEEEVV
-58 EETPAEEEVEEE
+58 EPTPVEENEVVEDAEEV
-70 PVKRKQVEPTYN
+70 

-113 VRGAK
+113 IRGSK

-125 VEALLE
+125 AEALVE
-131 QEEAEVEKVEE
+131 QEDEVEKVEE
-142 PPIEEEPEVTEE
+142 PVEEEPEVTEE
-154 AVEDV
+154 VVEETEDV
-159 VEDTEPVDED
+159 E
-169 VEVEEEDEEP
+169 EVEEEDEEP

-227 DIDLSD
+227 EVDLSD
-233 LEFEETEEEED
+233 LEFEEAEEEED

-253 KEVLEEQ
+253 KEVLGEQ
-260 PLKVLKAL
+260 PLKVLKAI
-268 AKECGVKVA
+268 AKECNIKLA
-277 LKDKKDVVVEKL
+277 LKDKKDVVIEKL

-299 ALVEAGIIELDE
+299 ALVEAGIIELDDE
-311 DEPESVEDEVEETE
+311 EEPEPVENEVEETE
-325 ELEGTAFEG
+325 EVTFEG

-383 TDFGYLAN
+383 MEFGYLAN
-391 MYCVIVAE
+391 MYCSIVAN

>member
-1 MKTESIVKILQI
+1 MNIENLVKGLKIIVEEVSEGKFTVMEVPTVKINATLKD
-13 VLEDVTEGEF
+13 LE
-23 TIIETNPRM
+23 ET
-32 KVVEEPKEGEV
+32 KE
-43 PVVEEPEEKDVEEVV
+43 VEEVV
-58 EETPAEEEVEEE
+58 EPTP
-70 PVKRKQVEPTYN
+70 VEPLPQGY
-82 EEEDLYAKKA
+82 EEAVAKKA
-92 DELKDKTVA
+92 DELRDKTVA
-101 ELRTIAREMGLP
+101 ELRTIAKELGLS
-113 VRGAK
+113 VRGSK
-118 SVILGRI
+118 SAIIGRI
-125 VEALLE
+125 VEATVE
-131 QEEAEVEKVEE
+131 QEDEVEVEE
-142 PPIEEEPEVTEE
+142 PVEEEPEVTEE
-154 AVEDV
+154 V
-159 VEDTEPVDED
+159 VEETED
-169 VEVEEEDEEP
+169 VEDDVEGEDEEP

-227 DIDLSD
+227 EVDLSD
-233 LEFEETEEEED
+233 LEFEEAEEEED

-253 KEVLEEQ
+253 KEVLGEQ
-260 PLKVLKAL
+260 PLKVLKAI
-268 AKECGVKVA
+268 AKECNIKLA

-311 DEPESVEDEVEETE
+311 DEPVDDEVEETE

-348 TAEAIENGDIEESD
+348 TAEAIDTGDIEESD

-383 TDFGYLAN
+383 MDFGDLAN
-391 MYCVIVAE
+391 MYCARVAN

>member
-1 MKTESIVKILQI
+1 MNIENLVKGLKVIVEE
-13 VLEDVTEGEF
+13 VSEGKF
-23 TIIETNPRM
+23 TI
-32 KVVEEPKEGEV
+32 VEKIPSVKA
-43 PVVEEPEEKDVEEVV
+43 VEEPEEVEAPVV
-58 EETPAEEEVEEE
+58 EENEAEEE
-70 PVKRKQVEPTYN
+70 PVKEPVEPLPQGH
-82 EEEDLYAKKA
+82 EEAVAKKA

-113 VRGAK
+113 IRGSK
-118 SVILGRI
+118 SAILGRI
-125 VEALLE
+125 VEALSQ
-131 QEEAEVEKVEE
+131 QEESEVEQVEE
-142 PPIEEEPEVTEE
+142 PVEDEPEVPEE
-154 AVEDV
+154 V
-159 VEDTEPVDED
+159 VED
-169 VEVEEEDEEP
+169 VEEEDEEP

-212 KQGLIARLMKAHMDG
+212 KQGLIARLMKAHIDG
-227 DIDLSD
+227 EVDLSD
-233 LEFEETEEEED
+233 LEFEEAEEEED

-268 AKECGVKVA
+268 AKECNIKLA
-277 LKDKKDVVVEKL
+277 LKDKKDVVIEKL

-299 ALVEAGIIELDE
+299 ALVEAGIVDLA
-311 DEPESVEDEVEETE
+311 DEPEPVEDEVEETE
-325 ELEGTAFEG
+325 EVEEITFEG

-348 TAEAIENGDIEESD
+348 TAEAIDTGDIEESD

-383 TDFGYLAN
+383 MDFGALAN
-391 MYCVIVAE
+391 MYCVIVAN

>member
-1 MKTESIVKILQI
+1 MNIENLVKGLKIIVEE
-13 VLEDVTEGEF
+13 VSEGKF
-23 TIIETNPRM
+23 TI
-32 KVVEEPKEGEV
+32 VEKIPSVKA
-43 PVVEEPEEKDVEEVV
+43 VEEPEEVEAPVV
-58 EETPAEEEVEEE
+58 EENEAEEE
-70 PVKRKQVEPTYN
+70 PVKEPVEPLPQGH
-82 EEEDLYAKKA
+82 EEAVAKKA

-113 VRGAK
+113 IRGSK
-118 SVILGRI
+118 SAILGRI
-125 VEALLE
+125 VEALSQ
-131 QEEAEVEKVEE
+131 QEESEVEQVEE
-142 PPIEEEPEVTEE
+142 PVEDEPEVPEE
-154 AVEDV
+154 V
-159 VEDTEPVDED
+159 
-169 VEVEEEDEEP
+169 VEEEDEEP

-212 KQGLIARLMKAHMDG
+212 KQGLIARLMKAHIDG
-227 DIDLSD
+227 EVDLSD
-233 LEFEETEEEED
+233 LEFEEAEEEED

-268 AKECGVKVA
+268 AKECNIKLA
-277 LKDKKDVVVEKL
+277 LKDKKDVVIEKL

-299 ALVEAGIIELDE
+299 ALVEAGIVDLA
-311 DEPESVEDEVEETE
+311 DEPEPVEDEVEETE
-325 ELEGTAFEG
+325 EVEEITFEG

-348 TAEAIENGDIEESD
+348 TAEAIDTGDIEESD

-383 TDFGYLAN
+383 MDFGALAN
-391 MYCVIVAE
+391 MYCVIVAN

>member
-32 KVVEEPKEGEV
+32 KVVEEPKEE
-43 PVVEEPEEKDVEEVV
+43 EEVV

-125 VEALLE
+125 VEALVE

-159 VEDTEPVDED
+159 VEPVEED
-169 VEVEEEDEEP
+169 VEDEVEEEDEEP

-227 DIDLSD
+227 EVDLSD
-233 LEFEETEEEED
+233 LEFEEAEEEED

-253 KEVLEEQ
+253 KEVLGEQ
-260 PLKVLKAL
+260 PLKVLKAIS
-268 AKECGVKVA
+268 KECGVKVA

-311 DEPESVEDEVEETE
+311 PEPVEGEVEETE

-383 TDFGYLAN
+383 TDFVYLAN
-391 MYCVIVAE
+391 MYCVIVAN
-399 LVDDDGEEVEL
+399 LVDDDGVEVEL

>member
-13 VLEDVTEGEF
+13 VLEDVTEDKF
-23 TIIETNPRM
+23 TIVEKTPSVKAEESE
-32 KVVEEPKEGEV
+32 KVKV
-43 PVVEEPEEKDVEEVV
+43 PVEEPEPEEKAEEEVV
-58 EETPAEEEVEEE
+58 EPTPVEENEVVEDAEEV
-70 PVKRKQVEPTYN
+70 

-113 VRGAK
+113 IRGSK

-125 VEALLE
+125 AEVLAE
-131 QEEAEVEKVEE
+131 QEEAKAEVENVEE
-142 PPIEEEPEVTEE
+142 PAEEEPEVTEE
-154 AVEDV
+154 VVEETEDV
-159 VEDTEPVDED
+159 E
-169 VEVEEEDEEP
+169 EVEEEDEEP

-227 DIDLSD
+227 EVDLSD
-233 LEFEETEEEED
+233 LEFEEAEEEED

-253 KEVLEEQ
+253 KEVLGEQ
-260 PLKVLKAL
+260 PLKVLKAI
-268 AKECGVKVA
+268 AKECNIKLA
-277 LKDKKDVVVEKL
+277 LKDKKDVVIEKL

-299 ALVEAGIIELDE
+299 ALVEAGIIELDDE
-311 DEPESVEDEVEETE
+311 EEPEPVENEVEETE
-325 ELEGTAFEG
+325 EVTFEG

-383 TDFGYLAN
+383 MEFGYLAN
-391 MYCVIVAE
+391 MYCSIVAN

>member
-1 MKTESIVKILQI
+1 MNIENLVKGLKIIVEE
-13 VLEDVTEGEF
+13 VSEGKF
-23 TIIETNPRM
+23 TI
-32 KVVEEPKEGEV
+32 VEKIPSVKA
-43 PVVEEPEEKDVEEVV
+43 VEEPEEVEAPVV
-58 EETPAEEEVEEE
+58 EENEAEEE
-70 PVKRKQVEPTYN
+70 PVKEPVEPLPQGH
-82 EEEDLYAKKA
+82 EEAVAKKA

-113 VRGAK
+113 IRGSK
-118 SVILGRI
+118 SAILGRI
-125 VEALLE
+125 VEALSQ
-131 QEEAEVEKVEE
+131 QEESEVEQVEE
-142 PPIEEEPEVTEE
+142 PVEDEPEVPEE
-154 AVEDV
+154 V
-159 VEDTEPVDED
+159 VED
-169 VEVEEEDEEP
+169 VEEEDEEP

-212 KQGLIARLMKAHMDG
+212 KQGLIARLMKAHIDG
-227 DIDLSD
+227 EVDLSD
-233 LEFEETEEEED
+233 LEFEEAEEEED

-268 AKECGVKVA
+268 AKECNIKLA
-277 LKDKKDVVVEKL
+277 LKDKKDVVIEKL

-299 ALVEAGIIELDE
+299 ALVEAGIVDLA
-311 DEPESVEDEVEETE
+311 DEPEPVEDEVEETE
-325 ELEGTAFEG
+325 EVEEITFEG

-348 TAEAIENGDIEESD
+348 TAEAIDTGDIEESD

-383 TDFGYLAN
+383 MDFGALAN
-391 MYCVIVAE
+391 MYCVIVAN

>member
-13 VLEDVTEGEF
+13 VLEDVTEDKF
-23 TIIETNPRM
+23 TIVEKTPSVKAEESE
-32 KVVEEPKEGEV
+32 KVKV
-43 PVVEEPEEKDVEEVV
+43 PVEEPEPEEK
-58 EETPAEEEVEEE
+58 AEEEVAEET
-70 PVKRKQVEPTYN
+70 PVEENEVVE
-82 EEEDLYAKKA
+82 DDVFAKKA
-92 DELKDKTVA
+92 DELKDKSVA
-101 ELRTIAREMGLP
+101 ELRNIAREMGLP
-113 VRGAK
+113 IRGNK
-118 SVILGRI
+118 SAILGRI
-125 VEALLE
+125 VEALVE
-131 QEEAEVEKVEE
+131 QENEVEQVEE
-142 PPIEEEPEVTEE
+142 PVEEEPEVTEE
-154 AVEDV
+154 VVED
-159 VEDTEPVDED
+159 VEDTE
-169 VEVEEEDEEP
+169 EVEEEDEEP

-227 DIDLSD
+227 EVDLSD
-233 LEFEETEEEED
+233 LEFEEAEEEED

-253 KEVLEEQ
+253 KEVLGEQ
-260 PLKVLKAL
+260 PLKVLKAI
-268 AKECGVKVA
+268 AKECNIKLA
-277 LKDKKDVVVEKL
+277 LKDKKDVVIEKL

-299 ALVEAGIIELDE
+299 ALVEAGIIELAD
-311 DEPESVEDEVEETE
+311 DEPVEDEVEETE
-325 ELEGTAFEG
+325 ELEGTVFEG

-383 TDFGYLAN
+383 MDFGALAN
-391 MYCVIVAE
+391 MYCSIVAN

>member
-1 MKTESIVKILQI
+1 MNIENLVKGLQI
-13 VLEDVTEGEF
+13 IVEEVSEGKF
-23 TIIETNPRM
+23 TIVEKNPSI
-32 KVVEEPKEGEV
+32 KA
-43 PVVEEPEEKDVEEVV
+43 VEEPEEVEAPVV
-58 EETPAEEEVEEE
+58 EENEVEEE
-70 PVKRKQVEPTYN
+70 PVKEPVEPLPQGH
-82 EEEDLYAKKA
+82 EEAVAKKA

-113 VRGAK
+113 IRGSK
-118 SVILGRI
+118 STILGRI
-125 VEALLE
+125 VEALVQQKE
-131 QEEAEVEKVEE
+131 SEVEE
-142 PPIEEEPEVTEE
+142 PVEDEPESI
-154 AVEDV
+154 EDV
-159 VEDTEPVDED
+159 EEIVEDTED
-169 VEVEEEDEEP
+169 VEEEDEEP
-179 ADENEEL
+179 ADEDEEL

-227 DIDLSD
+227 EVDLSD
-233 LEFEETEEEED
+233 LEFEEAEEEED

-268 AKECGVKVA
+268 AKECNIKLA
-277 LKDKKDVVVEKL
+277 LKDKKDVVIEKL

-299 ALVEAGIIELDE
+299 ALVEAGIVDLA
-311 DEPESVEDEVEETE
+311 DEPEPVEDEVEETE
-325 ELEGTAFEG
+325 EVEEVTFEG

-339 EKCIEIFNE
+339 EKCIEIFEE

-383 TDFGYLAN
+383 MEFGDLAN
-391 MYCVIVAE
+391 MYCVIVAN

>member
-1 MKTESIVKILQI
+1 MNIENLVKGLK
-13 VLEDVTEGEF
+13 
-23 TIIETNPRM
+23 II
-32 KVVEEPKEGEV
+32 VEEVSEGKFTVMEVPTEINVNLKDLVEHKEVEA
-43 PVVEEPEEKDVEEVV
+43 PVVEENE
-58 EETPAEEEVEEE
+58 AEEE
-70 PVKRKQVEPTYN
+70 PVKEPVEPLPQGHG
-82 EEEDLYAKKA
+82 EAVAKKA

-113 VRGAK
+113 IRGSK
-118 SVILGRI
+118 SAILGRI
-125 VEALLE
+125 VEALAQ
-131 QEEAEVEKVEE
+131 QEESEVEE
-142 PPIEEEPEVTEE
+142 PVEDEPEVPEE
-154 AVEDV
+154 VVEDV
-159 VEDTEPVDED
+159 ED
-169 VEVEEEDEEP
+169 VEEEDEEP

-227 DIDLSD
+227 EVDLSD
-233 LEFEETEEEED
+233 LEFEEAEEEED
-244 VDEDEGIDV
+244 IDEDDGIDV

-268 AKECGVKVA
+268 AKECNIKLA
-277 LKDKKDVVVEKL
+277 LKDKKDVVIEKL

-299 ALVEAGIIELDE
+299 ALVEAGIVDLA
-311 DEPESVEDEVEETE
+311 DEPEPVEDEVEETE
-325 ELEGTAFEG
+325 EGEEITFEG

-383 TDFGYLAN
+383 MEFGDLSN
-391 MYCVIVAE
+391 MYCVIVAN

>member
-1 MKTESIVKILQI
+1 MNIENLVKGLKIIVEE
-13 VLEDVTEGEF
+13 VSEGKF
-23 TIIETNPRM
+23 TI
-32 KVVEEPKEGEV
+32 VEKIPSVKA
-43 PVVEEPEEKDVEEVV
+43 VEEPEEVEAPVV
-58 EETPAEEEVEEE
+58 EENEAEEE
-70 PVKRKQVEPTYN
+70 PVKEPVEPLPQGH
-82 EEEDLYAKKA
+82 EEAVAKKA

-113 VRGAK
+113 IRGSK
-118 SVILGRI
+118 SAILGRI
-125 VEALLE
+125 VEALSQ
-131 QEEAEVEKVEE
+131 QEESEVEQVEE
-142 PPIEEEPEVTEE
+142 PVEDEPEVPEE
-154 AVEDV
+154 V
-159 VEDTEPVDED
+159 
-169 VEVEEEDEEP
+169 VEEEDEEP

-227 DIDLSD
+227 EVDLSD
-233 LEFEETEEEED
+233 LEFEEAEEEED

-268 AKECGVKVA
+268 AKECNIKLA
-277 LKDKKDVVVEKL
+277 LKDKKDVVIEKL

-299 ALVEAGIIELDE
+299 ALVEAGIIELDD
-311 DEPESVEDEVEETE
+311 DEPEPVEDEVEETE

-348 TAEAIENGDIEESD
+348 TAEAIDTGDIEESD

-383 TDFGYLAN
+383 MDFGALAN
-391 MYCVIVAE
+391 MYCVIVAN

>member
-1 MKTESIVKILQI
+1 MNIENLVKGLKIIVEE
-13 VLEDVTEGEF
+13 VSEGKF
-23 TIIETNPRM
+23 TI
-32 KVVEEPKEGEV
+32 VEKIPSVKA
-43 PVVEEPEEKDVEEVV
+43 VEEPEEVEAPVV
-58 EETPAEEEVEEE
+58 EENEAEEE
-70 PVKRKQVEPTYN
+70 PVKEPVEPLPQGH
-82 EEEDLYAKKA
+82 EEAVAKKA

-113 VRGAK
+113 IRGSK
-118 SVILGRI
+118 SAILGRI
-125 VEALLE
+125 VEALSQ
-131 QEEAEVEKVEE
+131 QEESEVEQVEE
-142 PPIEEEPEVTEE
+142 PVEDEPEVPEEVVEDVEE
-154 AVEDV
+154 AEDV
-159 VEDTEPVDED
+159 VE
-169 VEVEEEDEEP
+169 EEEDEP

-212 KQGLIARLMKAHMDG
+212 KQGLIARLMKAHIDG
-227 DIDLSD
+227 EVDLSD
-233 LEFEETEEEED
+233 LEFEEAEEEEN

-268 AKECGVKVA
+268 AKECNIKLA
-277 LKDKKDVVVEKL
+277 LKDKKDVVIEKL

-299 ALVEAGIIELDE
+299 ALVEAGIVDLA
-311 DEPESVEDEVEETE
+311 DEPEPVEDEVEETE
-325 ELEGTAFEG
+325 EVEEITFEG

-348 TAEAIENGDIEESD
+348 TAEAIDTGDIEESD

-383 TDFGYLAN
+383 MDFGALAN
-391 MYCVIVAE
+391 MYCVIVAN

-415 VGDTPYCCGVPMKK
+415 IGDTPYCCGVPMKK